1 MARAPHTSSIG
12 LQPLPPQRDHLVP
25 LPAGTGGGPI
35 ADPSQPDLWQA
46 GRIGNGGRDELAS
59 HHHVGRDKAG
69 HSPNGRDDL
78 LIRIPR

>member
-1 MARAPHTSSIG
+1 MASTPHTSSIG
-12 LQPLPPQRDHLVP
+12 LQSLPPQRDRLVP
-25 LPAGTGGGPI
+25 LPAGTGGRPI
-35 ADPSQPDLWQA
+35 DGASQPDLWQA

-69 HSPNGRDDL
+69 HSPAGRDDL